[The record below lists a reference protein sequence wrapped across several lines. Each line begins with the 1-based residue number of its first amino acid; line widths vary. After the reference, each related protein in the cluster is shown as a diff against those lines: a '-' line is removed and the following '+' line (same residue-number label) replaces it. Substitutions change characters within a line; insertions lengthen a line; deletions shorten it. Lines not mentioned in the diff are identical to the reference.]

1 MKLYHSK
8 SILAKE
14 AKYLYLQ
21 ESHFTGRGL
30 FTNKAIKK
38 GERVCTY
45 MGEYIDNDEALRRCD
60 AGIDQY
66 LVETVNDGIL
76 DSMPIFCHA
85 MYANDAAGL
94 IRKEGIRNN
103 CKIEIEDGGPR
114 MVATRN
120 IKPGD
125 EILVGYGRVYWA
137 NVKRRLKE
145 QGKL

>member
-8 SILAKE
+8 STLAKE
-14 AKYLYLQ
+14 AKYL
-21 ESHFTGRGL
+21 EVKNSHFTGKGL
-30 FTNKAIKK
+30 FTTKDIKK

-60 AGIDQY
+60 AGIDQF

-85 MYANDAAGL
+85 MYANDAAG
-94 IRKEGIRNN
+94 ITRMEGIRNN

-120 IKPGD
+120 IKAGD
-125 EILVGYGRVYWA
+125 EILVGYGRVYWN

-145 QGKL
+145 QAK

>member
-8 SILAKE
+8 STIAKE
-14 AKYLYLQ
+14 AKYL
-21 ESHFTGRGL
+21 EVKDSHFTGKGL
-30 FTNKAIKK
+30 FTTRDIKK

-60 AGIDQY
+60 AGIDQF

-85 MYANDAAGL
+85 MYANDAAG
-94 IRKEGIRNN
+94 ITRMEGIRNN

-120 IKPGD
+120 IKAGD
-125 EILVGYGRVYWA
+125 EILVGYGRVYWN

-145 QGKL
+145 QASQ

>member
-1 MKLYHSK
+1 MKLYYSK
-8 SILAKE
+8 SIIEKE
-14 AKYLYLQ
+14 KKYLYL
-21 ESHFTGRGL
+21 EDSHFTGRGL
-30 FTNKAIKK
+30 FTNKDIKK
-38 GERVCTY
+38 GEWVCTY

-60 AGIDQY
+60 EGIDQF

-103 CKIEIEDGGPR
+103 CRIEILDGGPR

-120 IKPGD
+120 IKAGD
-125 EILVGYGRVYWA
+125 EILVGYGRVYWN
-137 NVKRRLKE
+137 NVKRRLKN
-145 QGKL
+145 QTK

>member
-8 SILAKE
+8 STLAKE
-14 AKYLYLQ
+14 AKYL
-21 ESHFTGRGL
+21 EVKDSHFTGKGL
-30 FTNKAIKK
+30 FTTKDIKK

-60 AGIDQY
+60 AGIDQF

-85 MYANDAAGL
+85 MYANDAAG
-94 IRKEGIRNN
+94 ITRKEGIRNN

-120 IKPGD
+120 IKAGD
-125 EILVGYGRVYWA
+125 EILVGYGRVYWN

-145 QGKL
+145 QANQ

>member
-8 SILAKE
+8 STIAKE
-14 AKYLYLQ
+14 AKYL
-21 ESHFTGRGL
+21 EVKDSHFTGKGL
-30 FTNKAIKK
+30 FTTKDIKK

-60 AGIDQY
+60 AGIDQF

-85 MYANDAAGL
+85 MYANDAAG
-94 IRKEGIRNN
+94 ITRMEGIRNN

-120 IKPGD
+120 IKAGD
-125 EILVGYGRVYWA
+125 EILVGYGRVYWN

-145 QGKL
+145 QANQ

>member
-8 SILAKE
+8 LTIAKE
-14 AKYLYLQ
+14 AKYL
-21 ESHFTGRGL
+21 EVKDSHFTGKGL
-30 FTNKAIKK
+30 FTTKDIKK

-60 AGIDQY
+60 AGIDQF

-85 MYANDAAGL
+85 MYANDAAG
-94 IRKEGIRNN
+94 ITRKEGIRNN

-120 IKPGD
+120 IKAGD
-125 EILVGYGRVYWA
+125 EILVGYGRVYWN
-137 NVKRRLKE
+137 NVKRRLKDKAS
-145 QGKL
+145 Q

>member
-8 SILAKE
+8 STIAKE
-14 AKYLYLQ
+14 AKYL
-21 ESHFTGRGL
+21 EVKDSHFTGKGL
-30 FTNKAIKK
+30 FTTKDIKK

-60 AGIDQY
+60 AGIDQF

-85 MYANDAAGL
+85 MYANDAAG
-94 IRKEGIRNN
+94 ITRMEGIRNN

-120 IKPGD
+120 IKAGD
-125 EILVGYGRVYWA
+125 EILVGYGRVYWN
-137 NVKRRLKE
+137 NVKRRLKN
-145 QGKL
+145 QAK

>member
-8 SILAKE
+8 STLAKE
-14 AKYLYLQ
+14 AKYL
-21 ESHFTGRGL
+21 EVKDSHFTGKGL
-30 FTNKAIKK
+30 FTTKDIKK

-60 AGIDQY
+60 AGIDQF

-85 MYANDAAGL
+85 MYANDAAG
-94 IRKEGIRNN
+94 ITRMEGIRNN

-120 IKPGD
+120 IKAGD
-125 EILVGYGRVYWA
+125 EILVGYGRVYWN

-145 QGKL
+145 QAK